1 MIAFK
6 RRVKTAID
14 GFGFNDGCLRQKG
27 FCFQASL
34 PSTDFGSFF
43 FVEKLPD

>member
-14 GFGFNDGCLRQKG
+14 GFNDGCLRQKG

-34 PSTDFGSFF
+34 PSADFGSFF
-43 FVEKLPD
+43 FVEKLLNW